1 MPFEIQLSH
10 TTETLER
17 FHRTL
22 MDRRQTIP
30 WDDFDRTKYDPELVE
45 YARHQWAG
53 RAVAEYQST
62 AQFAQLLHR
71 LTIAGAPIN
80 IIGAATRLATDECRH
95 AEYCARM
102 ADALGGREDHQVDGG
117 LSLFE
122 DEEDIWMAIYRSVL
136 NVCCF
141 GETLS
146 IPMLESIHMVAT
158 DELPQTV
165 ARIISSDEEYHA
177 RFGWDVLSW
186 LTPEMSDTQ
195 LEWIQARLPYLMS
208 HFEKVCAASPEVLER
223 LAGQEVDV
231 FEGSE
236 DEPNL
241 GTLTD
246 EQYAAIFYHTLEH
259 TIFPGLTELG
269 FDAIAAWQQR
279 PILVAEAP

>member
-1 MPFEIQLSH
+1 MSFEINL
-10 TTETLER
+10 TETRETLER

-30 WDDFDRTKYDPELVE
+30 WDEFDVDAYAPALVE
-45 YARHQWAG
+45 HARVQWAG

-71 LTIAGAPIN
+71 LTLVGAPIE

-102 ADALGGREDHQVDGG
+102 ADKLGGRDGHQVDSG
-117 LSLFE
+117 LSLF
-122 DEEDIWMAIYRSVL
+122 DEEEDPWMAIYRTIL

-158 DELPQTV
+158 DPLPSAV
-165 ARIISSDEEYHA
+165 SRIISSDEEYHA
-177 RFGWDVLSW
+177 RFGWEVLMW
-186 LTPEMSDTQ
+186 LTPQMSEAQMAWLQD
-195 LEWIQARLPYLMS
+195 RLPRLMG
-208 HFEKVCAASPEVLER
+208 HFEQVCAAGPEMLDR

-231 FEGSE
+231 FEGSD

-246 EQYAAIFYHTLEH
+246 EQYAAIFYHTLEQD
-259 TIFPGLTELG
+259 IFPGLTHLG
-269 FDAIAAWQQR
+269 FDAIAAWQKR
-279 PILVAEAP
+279 PVPESTSA